1 MWRKI
6 LTALIGSL
14 ALAAVGGM
22 FVIYEMA
29 GGPAVQPAAAAGA
42 KPDLPHQQTD
52 NQGIPRAAPGIQNPT
67 PLCYRP
73 VDGTGACY
81 LEWNYLQATASSGA
95 YIISMTVTIDNRL
108 RAYHTGFFQ
117 TEMYIPADM
126 MAPGYRVLCGEL
138 GSGDNPD
145 MGLTYAYL
153 IQARDTTGQTS
164 TNSGSVTCPADE
176 VVAPAPVEEMIY
188 LPLIQKR

>member
-6 LTALIGSL
+6 LTVFIGSL
-14 ALAAVGGM
+14 ALAAVGGL

-29 GGPAVQPAAAAGA
+29 GWPAAQPAAAAGA
-42 KPDLPHQQTD
+42 KPGRPAQEIDEP
-52 NQGIPRAAPGIQNPT
+52 GRPRAAPAIQNPT

-73 VDGTGACY
+73 VEGTGACY
-81 LEWNYLQATASSGA
+81 LEWSYLRATASSGA
-95 YIISMTVTIDNRL
+95 YVISMTVTIDNRL
-108 RAYHTGFFQ
+108 RAYHAGFFQ
-117 TEMYIPADM
+117 TELYVPGDM
-126 MAPGYRVLCGEL
+126 MTPGYRVLCGEV

-153 IQARDTTGQTS
+153 IRARDTTGQTS
-164 TNSGSVTCPADE
+164 TNTGSVTCPADK
-176 VVAPAPVEEMIY
+176 VVVPAPVEKMIY